1 MGPGLGPGS
10 GPRLGAGR
18 SLFRTLALLDTW
30 HCVSEQRA
38 KGESRR
44 ADERVDVLAVEAAV
58 AGAARVDALPET
70 HLPRWQTSAVK
81 EEEEEAEAAAA
92 EAAEAAAAVAQREA
106 RGTGRGA
113 PDEAPWWR
121 PREERTEAEHAR
133 IKRTAQLM
141 DRLQRR
147 VSQHPLARGLAR
159 RGARGLHV
167 APPPLPP
174 PFRLGEGPSFESAQL
189 QPLAP
194 PPPHEPREPP
204 WWPSREPLLECA
216 ALEHGLGRSTPL
228 AAAAAATAASGAA
241 FEVARRRTPDGADA
255 DAERLGRLLY
265 DFLAAY
271 SRRAPLR
278 VHDTFAPAGRR
289 GANLGDGAFNFE
301 TVAKIFRRRLG
312 QLQERSCLSALID
325 GWPRDGLLR
334 SSDELSR
341 LLHVE
346 DAWEESWE
354 TPRKKSQKPRQK
366 KKKQKA
372 VRWQPGDHFK

>member
-1 MGPGLGPGS
+1 M
-10 GPRLGAGR
+10 
-18 SLFRTLALLDTW
+18 LAWLDTW

-38 KGESRR
+38 KGEPRR

-58 AGAARVDALPET
+58 AGAARADALPKT
-70 HLPRWQTSAVK
+70 HLPWWQTSAVA
-81 EEEEEAEAAAA
+81 EAEEEAEEAKEAAA
-92 EAAEAAAAVAQREA
+92 EAAAEVAAVAQREA
-106 RGTGRGA
+106 CGTAVRGA

-133 IKRTAQLM
+133 MKRTSQLM

-174 PFRLGEGPSFESAQL
+174 PFRLGESPSFESSCSVQL
-189 QPLAP
+189 RPLAP
-194 PPPHEPREPP
+194 PPPHEPREPAS
-204 WWPSREPLLECA
+204 WPSCEPLLEGA
-216 ALEHGLGRSTPL
+216 TLQHGLGRSTPL
-228 AAAAAATAASGAA
+228 AAAAAVAAAAAPGAA
-241 FEVARRRTPDGADA
+241 FEVARRRAPDGADA

-271 SRRAPLR
+271 SRRVPLR
-278 VHDTFAPAGRR
+278 VHDTFAPAGQR

-301 TVAKIFRRRLG
+301 TVAKIFRQRLG

-341 LLHVE
+341 LLHVK
-346 DAWEESWE
+346 DACEESWG
-354 TPRKKSQKPRQK
+354 TPRTKKTQKPRQEK
-366 KKKQKA
+366 KRQKA
-372 VRWQPGDHFK
+372 VRWQPDAGRSF

>member
-1 MGPGLGPGS
+1 M
-10 GPRLGAGR
+10 
-18 SLFRTLALLDTW
+18 LDTW
-30 HCVSEQRA
+30 HCISEQRA

-58 AGAARVDALPET
+58 AGAARADALPET
-70 HLPRWQTSAVK
+70 HLPWWQRSAVD
-81 EEEEEAEAAAA
+81 EAEEEAVEAVA
-92 EAAEAAAAVAQREA
+92 EAVAQCEA
-106 RGTGRGA
+106 RGTARAA

-121 PREERTEAEHAR
+121 PRQERTVAEHAR

-141 DRLQRR
+141 DRLQKR
-147 VSQHPLARGLAR
+147 VSQHPLARG
-159 RGARGLHV
+159 ARGLHV
-167 APPPLPP
+167 TPPPLPS
-174 PFRLGEGPSFESAQL
+174 PFRLGEGPSFESTCSVQL
-189 QPLAP
+189 RPLAP

-204 WWPSREPLLECA
+204 WWPSCEPLLEGA

-228 AAAAAATAASGAA
+228 AAAAAAAASGAA
-241 FEVARRRTPDGADA
+241 FEVDRRRAPDGADA

-301 TVAKIFRRRLG
+301 TVAKIFRQRLG
-312 QLQERSCLSALID
+312 QLQERSCLSALIR

-346 DAWEESWE
+346 DAWEESCSWE
-354 TPRKKSQKPRQK
+354 TPWKKNQKPRPGK
-366 KKKQKA
+366 KKRQKA
-372 VRWQPGDHFK
+372 VRWQPEGHFK